1 MQELHIQSKS
11 GAYAVEET
19 GGLRNALEQAPG
31 GERVFALVDG
41 QVAALYP
48 DAMTALP
55 PQNVRTVEATEPA
68 KSLEALTPYVEWLL
82 ERGFRRD
89 CLLLVVGGGVLQDLG
104 CFIAST
110 LFRGVRW
117 TLVPTTLLAQCDSCI
132 GSKSSINVGHYKN
145 QLGTFY
151 PPTQVLLPADVLSTL
166 PPDEIRSGLGEIIK
180 LHLIEGEDAAHR
192 LRPKLAGYA
201 ENPALL
207 GEMAWDALRIKK
219 RFIEEDEFDQ
229 GIRNLLNYGHT
240 FGHAYESAADY
251 AIPHGI
257 SVTLGVL
264 TATFFSAQLGWVSPA
279 YFEALHEWLLPYYAP
294 YQQTLA
300 ALDQERILAAMR
312 LDKKNTGDTLGCI
325 LTRGAGRMEKTK
337 LAFDSQVRPLLASAL
352 AEIGGR
358 P

>member
-11 GAYAVEET
+11 GAYAVL
-19 GGLRNALEQAPG
+19 GINSLRNAVEQASA
-31 GERVFALVDG
+31 GERVFAFVDRE
-41 QVAALYP
+41 VAALYP
-48 DAMTALP
+48 DALALP
-55 PQNVRTVEATEPA
+55 AENILQIEATEPA

-104 CFIAST
+104 CFVAST

-132 GSKSSINVGHYKN
+132 GSKSSLNVGHYKN

-151 PPTQVLLPADVLSTL
+151 PPYQVLLPADVLSTL
-166 PPDEIRSGLGEIIK
+166 PPDEVRSGLGEIIK
-180 LHLIEGEDAAHR
+180 LHLIEGEAAVDR

-201 ENPALL
+201 DNPALL
-207 GEMAWDALRIKK
+207 GEMAWDALAIKK
-219 RFIEEDEFDQ
+219 RFIEEDEFDK
-229 GIRNLLNYGHT
+229 GVRNLLNYGHT

-264 TATFFSAQLGWVSPA
+264 TATYFSAQIGWVSPA
-279 YFEALHEWLLPYYAP
+279 YFDALHDWLLPYYAP
-294 YQQTLA
+294 YEQTLA
-300 ALDQERILAAMR
+300 ALDPERILAAMR

-337 LAFDSQVRPLLASAL
+337 LAFDAEVLPLLNQAL

-358 P
+358 L